1 MLEVITYQYLITR
14 EPTAYQ
20 YSRVPDIKQT
30 EDIKTGIS
38 RQINSDEVNELLTKF
53 ETMPQV

>member
-14 EPTAYQ
+14 EPTFYQ
-20 YSRVPDIKQT
+20 YSRVSDIKQT

-38 RQINSDEVNELLTKF
+38 RQINSDEVN
-53 ETMPQV
+53 PNN